1 MTSKDRFES
10 DGHQSAEGQEVT
22 VTEPDGNDVQTT
34 GTWRQKPLKER
45 TTAGDAR
52 SAAPEQYVVDADSTE
67 RPLLSVVIPTKN
79 EEEGIEIC
87 LQWVYDAIEELQIP
101 TEIIVSDSSTDRTP
115 EIAREWGAIV
125 VEPDEPGYGNAY
137 RYAFEQVRGEYVVMG
152 DADTTYDFS
161 DIPRLLDHLEETGAD
176 IVMGSRLNGEIEHGA
191 MPALH
196 KYVGNPLLTGFLN
209 AFYDAGVSD
218 AHSGF
223 RVFTRD
229 ALAALD
235 MNSTGMEFA
244 SEMVMD
250 ASVKELQIEEI
261 PITYHKRVGEETL
274 DSFRDGWRHIRFML
288 VNAPGRLFSVPA
300 VAMVAVGLLALV
312 LSGVGVDVGGLTFAV
327 HTALA
332 GSLLTIVGYQ
342 VGALGVFSTIAADPI
357 KKPTDRLNEWIV
369 ASIQLEHGLVIG
381 GGVLVLG
388 GGYAAM
394 MVGRW
399 LTTGRLPLVVPNL
412 IAFTAIIVGIQ
423 TIFNSFYFS
432 ILATTR
438 DSAMGRGDS
447 QRSP

>member
-1 MTSKDRFES
+1 M
-10 DGHQSAEGQEVT
+10 
-22 VTEPDGNDVQTT
+22 
-34 GTWRQKPLKER
+34 
-45 TTAGDAR
+45 
-52 SAAPEQYVVDADSTE
+52 
-67 RPLLSVVIPTKN
+67 
-79 EEEGIEIC
+79 
-87 LQWVYDAIEELQIP
+87 
-101 TEIIVSDSSTDRTP
+101 
-115 EIAREWGAIV
+115 
-125 VEPDEPGYGNAY
+125 
-137 RYAFEQVRGEYVVMG
+137 
-152 DADTTYDFS
+152 
-161 DIPRLLDHLEETGAD
+161 
-176 IVMGSRLNGEIEHGA
+176 
-191 MPALH
+191 
-196 KYVGNPLLTGFLN
+196 
-209 AFYDAGVSD
+209 
-218 AHSGF
+218 
-223 RVFTRD
+223 
-229 ALAALD
+229 
-235 MNSTGMEFA
+235 
-244 SEMVMD
+244 
-250 ASVKELQIEEI
+250 
-261 PITYHKRVGEETL
+261 
-274 DSFRDGWRHIRFML
+274 
-288 VNAPGRLFSVPA
+288 PA

-432 ILATTR
+432 VLATTR
-438 DSAMGRGDS
+438 DSAMGGRDS